1 MNIPTEFHQFGEV
14 IDDQITIYNP
24 FNQPQYSPI
33 SQIRFFKAKNEDE
46 LEIKHHSKIN
56 TGFYIFGEGTNL
68 SHFTIGNSKP
78 FKPIKYE
85 TIIIS
90 QMEYNRLL
98 NENLIDKKTIYII
111 GDNPDLKTKY
121 QSNGKYIR
129 DYTEEYMNAYTQ
141 FT

>member
-1 MNIPTEFHQFGEV
+1 M
-14 IDDQITIYNP
+14 
-24 FNQPQYSPI
+24 
-33 SQIRFFKAKNEDE
+33 RFFRANDE
-46 LEIKHHSKIN
+46 EELKIKHHSKIN
-56 TGFYIFGEGTNL
+56 TAFYVFGGGEQL
-68 SHFTIGNSKP
+68 SHFTIGNSAP

-90 QMEYNRLL
+90 QMEYDRLL
-98 NENLIDKKTIYII
+98 SENLIDKKTIYII
-111 GDNPDLKTKY
+111 GDNPDLTIRY